1 MAPNGGNAITF
12 TEVDDL
18 NNPVSTF
25 IYSELHSEP
34 SSRDGLRNGIEGRV
48 DIAHSSSASTPWSV
62 KSLQNLLIDVF
73 LPTGYPHS
81 VSEDYIPYQLFDSLQ
96 AFSSS
101 IAGLLS
107 SRAVLQGVGVGNADA
122 SPTSAL
128 LLHILQDT
136 SGRIATILFAH
147 RVGTALEPECKMYR
161 FAADIFNDL
170 AMVLDCLSPMIPAGV
185 SRVTVLS
192 AAGVLRALCGVAG
205 GSSKASLSAH
215 FAKWGNLAEVNA
227 KDSSQETVI
236 SLVGMLVGSLVVSH
250 ITSFTATW
258 LTLLALLTLHLSL
271 NYAAVRSVQMTTLN
285 RQRANIVFSS
295 MLSSDAS
302 FAALQTSTL
311 SQEQSGGAVADHQ
324 TNPRK
329 LRPQAQQKPLLQTP
343 SPADVSR
350 QERIFDASS
359 LLKWYPHHTPHLHS
373 DGQVQAAPAPE
384 ALGKCEIGVSLG
396 QFMATSS
403 SPTSSGSLKT
413 ALPLA
418 TLASL
423 FSDEDYILV
432 FTFPQGRRGRGS
444 AKILLKQHATS
455 KTHLKAWMHALLA
468 ARLCTDEHATCVS
481 SPSLSSS
488 KQQGVREKERNSSS
502 TDERIIAILEK
513 TLRFL
518 NEFSRFEGYIEA
530 LRDAG
535 WEVDGDAGV
544 SALETRIE
552 RRVVVVS

>member
-1 MAPNGGNAITF
+1 MAPKDGNAITF
-12 TEVDDL
+12 TEVDEL
-18 NNPVSTF
+18 NNPALTF
-25 IYSELHSEP
+25 IYSELQSGTTLKDEM
-34 SSRDGLRNGIEGRV
+34 GNGIRGRV
-48 DIAHSSSASTPWSV
+48 DIAHLSGASTPWSV
-62 KSLQNLLIDVF
+62 KSVQNLLIDIF
-73 LPTGYPHS
+73 LPAGYPHS
-81 VSEDYIPYQLFDSLQ
+81 VSEDYIPYQIFDSLQ

-136 SGRIATILFAH
+136 SGRIATIFFAH

-215 FAKWGNLAEVNA
+215 FSKWGNLAEVNA

-295 MLSSDAS
+295 MLSSDPD
-302 FAALQTSTL
+302 FAYLAANQWQSIHQQHLQTEL
-311 SQEQSGGAVADHQ
+311 GMREQNQ
-324 TNPRK
+324 R
-329 LRPQAQQKPLLQTP
+329 RLQIP

-350 QERIFDASS
+350 QERIFDASGM
-359 LLKWYPHHTPHLHS
+359 LQWHGLPPGKEGPM
-373 DGQVQAAPAPE
+373 APE
-384 ALGKCEIGVSLG
+384 TLGHCQIGVSLRD
-396 QFMATSS
+396 FMSSSSSSSSSS
-403 SPTSSGSLKT
+403 SPSVSTTSNSLKT
-413 ALPLA
+413 ALPLKA
-418 TLASL
+418 LASL
-423 FSDEDYILV
+423 FNDENYILI
-432 FTFPQGRRGRGS
+432 FTTRSPSLGPRARIS
-444 AKILLKQHATS
+444 CKILLKQHATP
-455 KTHLKAWMHALLA
+455 KTHLKAWMHALLV
-468 ARLCTDEHATCVS
+468 ARLLTR
-481 SPSLSSS
+481 SPPSGEDKKKTGCGTTEMILS
-488 KQQGVREKERNSSS
+488 
-502 TDERIIAILEK
+502 
-513 TLRFL
+513 TLSRTLDFL
-518 NEFSRFEGYIEA
+518 NVSSRFEGYIDA
-530 LRDAG
+530 LGDKG
-535 WEVDGDAGV
+535 WEVDVEGGV
-544 SALETRIE
+544 SALETRIG
-552 RRVVVVS
+552 RRVVVS